1 MLQRRIIL
9 MLVCVTG
16 LTLAGLALAQ
26 DEKKVAKMKVLLPES
41 DASLTIEGMPTKA
54 TGEIR
59 NFESPPLEPG
69 KEYKYTLVAVIKPN
83 NYTTITRKREVKV
96 LAGKEVEVDM
106 RENDP
111 VHPDDAVIRFVPTPP
126 DIVEAMIKL
135 AGVGKDDVV
144 YDLGCGDG
152 RMVIAAVKQGGA
164 KKGVGVDIDPQRVK
178 EAKEN
183 AQKEGVADK
192 VEIREGDALKV
203 KDLSDATVVLLYMG
217 NEFDLLLRP
226 ILQKQLKPG
235 ARIVSH
241 RFTMGDWKPEKTETL
256 TGKDGDRYLI
266 HLWKIE
272 KK

>member
-1 MLQRRIIL
+1 MLQRRVIL
-9 MLVCVTG
+9 TLVCVSG
-16 LTLAGLALAQ
+16 LALAGLALAQ

-41 DASLTIEGMPTKA
+41 DATLTIEGMPTKL
-54 TGEIR
+54 TGEVR
-59 NFESPPLEPG
+59 NFESPPLELN
-69 KEYKYTLVAVIKPN
+69 KKYKYSLVAVIKPN
-83 NYTTITRKREVKV
+83 NYTTITRKREVEV
-96 LAGKEVEVDM
+96 MAGKEVEVDM
-106 RENDP
+106 RENDKN
-111 VHPDDAVIRFVPTPP
+111 HPDDAVIRFVPTPP

-226 ILQKQLKPG
+226 ILEKQLKPG

>member
-1 MLQRRIIL
+1 
-9 MLVCVTG
+9 
-16 LTLAGLALAQ
+16 
-26 DEKKVAKMKVLLPES
+26 
-41 DASLTIEGMPTKA
+41 
-54 TGEIR
+54 
-59 NFESPPLEPG
+59 
-69 KEYKYTLVAVIKPN
+69 
-83 NYTTITRKREVKV
+83 
-96 LAGKEVEVDM
+96 
-106 RENDP
+106 
-111 VHPDDAVIRFVPTPP
+111 
-126 DIVEAMIKL
+126 MIKL
-135 AGVGKDDVV
+135 AGIGKDDVV

-164 KKGVGVDIDPQRVK
+164 KKGIGVDIDPQRVK

-183 AQKEGVADK
+183 VQKEGVADK

-226 ILQKQLKPG
+226 ILEKQLKPG

-266 HLWKIE
+266 HLWRIE